1 MSTALR
7 VVSFLCLFACVSAQA
22 PVLPQCAQGCANE
35 AAIQVGCSLCAPR
48 FHPPF
53 SLAYMRLVVN
63 AYSQVQPRM
72 LVQDGVHVHRRSVL
86 ENDLMFHDG
95 AGVVCAE
102 FVLRY
107 LYYLACP
114 PIPASRFQ
122 LTAFLGAGSSPS
134 STPPASS
141 TSAPLSMSSSTVV
154 PPFSPPLSLPSSTSG
169 IGSSTAS
176 ATAPP
181 SVSISGSG
189 SGSSSAPSS
198 TSSIGVASRPG
209 TAVSIAL
216 GAGIFVGLVVVAG

>member
-1 MSTALR
+1 MSMALR
-7 VVSFLCLFACVSAQA
+7 VVSFLCLLACVSAQA

-35 AAIQVGCSLCAPR
+35 AAIQVGCNGL
-48 FHPPF
+48 
-53 SLAYMRLVVN
+53 
-63 AYSQVQPRM
+63 
-72 LVQDGVHVHRRSVL
+72 HVHRRSVL

-95 AGVVCAE
+95 AGRCECRFAGDVWRCVVCAE

-107 LYYLACP
+107 LYYLACA

-169 IGSSTAS
+169 SGSSTAAS

-181 SVSISGSG
+181 SGS
-189 SGSSSAPSS
+189 SSSSAPSS
-198 TSSIGVASRPG
+198 TSSTGAASRPG

-216 GAGIFVGLVVVAG
+216 GVGIFLGLVVVAG